1 MNPKSLSELETIKR
15 IADNLYI
22 ALEVLHSQGAITLDT
37 RAYLDGMVGEIWEC
51 VDCVLNEVEGEND
64 D

>member
-22 ALEVLHSQGAITLDT
+22 ALEVLHTQGTITTET
-37 RAYLDGMVGEIWEC
+37 RTYIDNMISEIWEC
-51 VDCVLNEVEGEND
+51 ADCVLDEVEGK
-64 D
+64 